1 VLQITMT
8 LRNDPLKSGS
18 IDPDRP
24 RVHSFPCIIY
34 AGVRCPSAINAR
46 TLMTDLAQRGER
58 REDRRHGARSAP
70 AQGSLPGLYLRIAL
84 LPAVAVAVLGIAV
97 AVFLLM
103 SGRTVMTT
111 RIVLVAA
118 AALTALILIAA
129 IGGAAAATRRM
140 QRQLAALRA
149 ASSRAQDDLRQLA
162 ERAQR
167 GEQPSLAPPP
177 APADGSDDVT
187 LLVGELL
194 RERHAA
200 QVAVVQA
207 AAQAAAGG
215 NGGGPDQRVEVFVN
229 LARRMQSLVHREIQ
243 LLDDLEGQVEDPDL
257 LKGLFTVDHLATRM
271 RRQSE
276 SLAVLGGAVSR
287 RQWSR
292 PVTMHEVLRAA
303 VAEVEQYSRV
313 KVVPPVEGTL
323 QGNAVT
329 DVIHLVAELIENA
342 TKFSAPHTQAMLRA
356 QNVTAGLVIEV
367 EDRGLGMLAAD
378 QQRMNGLLAD
388 PGRVDIQELLR
399 DGRIGLFVVATLA
412 RRHGIRVQLQSNIYG
427 GIQAVV
433 VLPKSLIEPTPAPRS
448 RAAQGREAQG
458 REAQAREPQ
467 RREAPHRE
475 TRPSGGDATG
485 PVPSVPRAPAGTGT
499 LPVRQAA
506 AGGLGAASP
515 TFAEQAA
522 QLAPPAQ
529 PLPPAHSLPPAQQ
542 MPASQ
547 PMPSAPLPS
556 AQQLPPTPPAGFP
569 ASGASGGS
577 VWAGMTAQDRYA
589 SASPNRPARPS
600 TLLPSSS
607 ALAGPPPA
615 GPPAASAAPASA
627 APPATGE
634 RPELPRRVGQTHL
647 APELREPRTQPR
659 DEAADDQIPGLMAA
673 FQRGISRA
681 AEEDRPARTDSP
693 R

>member
-1 VLQITMT
+1 M
-8 LRNDPLKSGS
+8 
-18 IDPDRP
+18 
-24 RVHSFPCIIY
+24 
-34 AGVRCPSAINAR
+34 RCPSAINAR

-58 REDRRHGARSAP
+58 REDRRHGARPAP
-70 AQGSLPGLYLRIAL
+70 AQGSMPGLYLRIAL
-84 LPAVAVAVLGIAV
+84 LPAAAVAVLGIAV

-118 AALTALILIAA
+118 AALTALVLIAA
-129 IGGAAAATRRM
+129 VSGAAAATRRL
-140 QRQLAALRA
+140 QRQLAALRT

-177 APADGSDDVT
+177 APAEGGDDFT

-200 QVAVVQA
+200 QVAVVQSA
-207 AAQAAAGG
+207 AAAAAASDS
-215 NGGGPDQRVEVFVN
+215 GGGADQRVEVFVN

-388 PGRVDIQELLR
+388 PSRVNIQELLR

-412 RRHGIRVQLQSNIYG
+412 RRHGIRVQLQGNIYG

-433 VLPKSLIEPTPAPRS
+433 VLPKALIEPTPAPRP
-448 RAAQGREAQG
+448 REAQGREAQG

-475 TRPSGGDATG
+475 TRPLGGDATG
-485 PVPSVPRAPAGTGT
+485 PVPSVPRAPAGAGSGA
-499 LPVRQAA
+499 LPVRQSPA
-506 AGGLGAASP
+506 AGPAVGTSL
-515 TFAEQAA
+515 TFAEQAE
-522 QLAPPAQ
+522 QLARPAPPAPSAPPMPPAQ
-529 PLPPAHSLPPAQQ
+529 PRPAPSLPPAQLTP
-542 MPASQ
+542 PA
-547 PMPSAPLPS
+547 PPLPS
-556 AQQLPPTPPAGFP
+556 ARHVLPAPPEAAP
-569 ASGASGGS
+569 ASGAPDGS

-589 SASPNRPARPS
+589 SASPHRPARPS

-607 ALAGPPPA
+607 APA
-615 GPPAASAAPASA
+615 DQPPAA
-627 APPATGE
+627 GE

-647 APELREPRTQPR
+647 APELREPRAQPR

-681 AEEDRPARTDSP
+681 ADEDRPARTDST